1 MQIQNILLDQICYSI
16 TFAIS
21 RLGSWLWS
29 YVMLFENHKEPN

>member
-1 MQIQNILLDQICYSI
+1 MQIQNILLDQIYYSV

-21 RLGSWLWS
+21 LLGSWQLS